1 MVPATHY
8 AKSGDVHIAYQVVG
22 EGPVDLVLIHG
33 WISHLEYQWEDP
45 ALARFLNRLAS
56 FSRLIVFD
64 KRGTGLSDRVAE
76 SALPTLEQRMDD
88 IRAVMD
94 AAGSHRAVI
103 FGISE
108 GGSLSTLFAATY
120 PARTAALIMYGAYA
134 KWIRAD
140 DYPWAPTREEHEAAF
155 KAFERHWGT
164 PIGLKKLAP
173 SAANDEGVR
182 QWWAHHMRVSA
193 SPGAGV
199 TLYRMNVEVDIR
211 AILPTIRVPTLI
223 LHRSGDRLQPS
234 QGARYMAGRIPAA
247 KFVELPGDDHI
258 PWIGNADPLL
268 AEIQEFLTGER
279 PVLEADRVLATVLFI
294 DIVQSTQRATAI
306 GDSRWRDL
314 VDNYH
319 QQVGKEVARL
329 GGRVVNTAGDG
340 VFATFD
346 GPARAIKCACT
357 VRDVVG
363 GLGLAI
369 RCGIHTGECVIE
381 GDDVAGIAVHIGA
394 RVAAHADPGEI
405 LLSSTV
411 KDLIAGSRVECSDR
425 GSHVL
430 KGVPGRWRLFAVE
443 ERAR

>member
-1 MVPATHY
+1 MVPTTHY

-22 EGPVDLVLIHG
+22 EGPVDLVLILG
-33 WISHLEYQWEDP
+33 WFSHLEYQWEDP

-94 AAGSHRAVI
+94 AAGSNRAAM
-103 FGISE
+103 FGVSE
-108 GGSLSTLFAATY
+108 GGPLSTLFAATY

-140 DYPWAPTREEHEAAF
+140 DYPWAPTREEHETAF
-155 KAFERHWGT
+155 RVYEKHWGT
-164 PIGLKKLAP
+164 PIGLNILAP
-173 SAANDEGVR
+173 SVANDEQVR
-182 QWWAHHMRVSA
+182 QWWAHQMRVSA

-199 TLYRMNVEVDIR
+199 TLYRMNIEVDIR

-223 LHRSGDRLQPS
+223 LHRSGDRLVPCQA
-234 QGARYMAGRIPAA
+234 GRYMAAQIETA

-258 PWIGNADPLL
+258 AWIGDTEPLM
-268 AEIQEFLTGER
+268 AEVQEFMTGER
-279 PVLEADRVLATVLFI
+279 PALEADRVLATVLFI
-294 DIVQSTQRATAI
+294 DIVQSTRRATAI

-314 VDNYH
+314 VDNYQ
-319 QQVGKEVARL
+319 QQVAKEVARL

-340 VFATFD
+340 VFAMFD
-346 GPARAIKCACT
+346 GPARAIKCARAI
-357 VRDVVG
+357 RDAVG
-363 GLGLAI
+363 TFGLAI

-381 GDDVAGIAVHIGA
+381 GNDVAGIAVHIGA
-394 RVAAHADPGEI
+394 RVAARANPGEI

-430 KGVPGRWRLFAVE
+430 KGVEGRWRLFAVKE
-443 ERAR
+443 

>member
-1 MVPATHY
+1 MVPTTRY

-22 EGPVDLVLIHG
+22 EGPVDLVLILG
-33 WISHLEYQWEDP
+33 WFSHLEYQWEDP

-94 AAGSHRAVI
+94 AAGSNRAAM
-103 FGISE
+103 FGVSE
-108 GGSLSTLFAATY
+108 GGPLSTLFAATY

-140 DYPWAPTREEHEAAF
+140 DYPWAPTRQEHETAF
-155 KAFERHWGT
+155 KVYEKHWGT
-164 PIGLKKLAP
+164 PIGLNILAP
-173 SAANDEGVR
+173 SVANDEQVR
-182 QWWAHHMRVSA
+182 QWWAHQMRVSA

-199 TLYRMNVEVDIR
+199 TLYRMNIEVDIR

-223 LHRSGDRLQPS
+223 LHRSGDRLVPCEA
-234 QGARYMAGRIPAA
+234 GRYMAAQIQAA

-258 PWIGNADPLL
+258 AWIGDTEPLM
-268 AEIQEFLTGER
+268 AEVQEFMTGER
-279 PVLEADRVLATVLFI
+279 PALEADRVLATVLFI

-314 VDNYH
+314 VGNYQ

-340 VFATFD
+340 VFAIFD
-346 GPARAIKCACT
+346 GPARAIKCARA
-357 VRDVVG
+357 VKDVVG
-363 GLGLAI
+363 TLGLAI
-369 RCGIHTGECVIE
+369 RSGIHTGECIIE
-381 GDDVAGIAVHIGA
+381 GNDVTGVAVHIGA
-394 RVAAHADPGEI
+394 RVAARANPGEI

-411 KDLIAGSRVECSDR
+411 KDLIAGSRIECSDR

-430 KGVPGRWRLFAVE
+430 KGVAGRWRLFAVKE
-443 ERAR
+443 

>member
-1 MVPATHY
+1 MVPTSHY

-22 EGPVDLVLIHG
+22 DGPIDLVLVHG

-76 SALPTLEQRMDD
+76 SALPTLEMRMDD

-94 AAGSHRAVI
+94 AVGSSRAVI

-108 GGSLSTLFAATY
+108 GGPLSALFAATY

-134 KWIRAD
+134 KWIRSD
-140 DYPWAPTREEHEAAF
+140 DYPWGPTREQHEAAF
-155 KAFERHWGT
+155 NAFERNWGT
-164 PIGLKKLAP
+164 PIGLKIMAP
-173 SAANDEGVR
+173 SVANDEQVR
-182 QWWAHHMRVSA
+182 QWWAHHMRIAA
-193 SPGAGV
+193 SPGAGI

-211 AILPTIRVPTLI
+211 AVLPTIRVPTLI
-223 LHRSGDRLQPS
+223 LHRSGDRLLPCE
-234 QGARYMAGRIPAA
+234 GARYMARQIPGA
-247 KFVELPGDDHI
+247 KFVELPGDDHVA
-258 PWIGNADPLL
+258 WIGNTDPLL
-268 AEIQEFLTGER
+268 AEIQEFMTGET

-294 DIVQSTQRATAI
+294 DVVQSTQRATAI
-306 GDSRWRDL
+306 GDSRWRNL
-314 VDNYH
+314 VDSYH
-319 QQVGKEVARL
+319 RLVGREVARL
-329 GGRVVNTAGDG
+329 GGRIVNTAGDG

-346 GPARAIKCACT
+346 GPGRAIKCARA

-369 RCGIHTGECVIE
+369 RCGIHTGECVTE

-394 RVAAHADPGEI
+394 RVAARADPGEI

-430 KGVPGRWRLFAVE
+430 KGVPGRWRLFAVKE
-443 ERAR
+443 GAR

>member
-22 EGPVDLVLIHG
+22 DGPIDLVLVHG

-108 GGSLSTLFAATY
+108 GGPLSTLFAATY
-120 PARTAALIMYGAYA
+120 PGRTAALIMYGAYA
-134 KWIRAD
+134 KWIRTD

-155 KAFERHWGT
+155 IAFEKHWGT
-164 PIGLKKLAP
+164 AIGLKTLAP
-173 SAANDEGVR
+173 SAANDERMR
-182 QWWAHHMRVSA
+182 QWWAHFMRVSA

-211 AILPTIRVPTLI
+211 AILPTIRVPTLM
-223 LHRSGDRLQPS
+223 LHRSGDRVLPC
-234 QGARYMAGRIPAA
+234 QGARYMAGQIPGA

-268 AEIQEFLTGER
+268 AEIQEFLTGET
-279 PVLEADRVLATVLFI
+279 PMLEADRVLATVMFI

-314 VDNYH
+314 VEDYQ
-319 QQVGKEVARL
+319 QQVDKEVARL

-340 VFATFD
+340 VFAIFD
-346 GPARAIKCACT
+346 GPARAIKCARA

-363 GLGLAI
+363 TLGLAI
-369 RCGIHTGECVIE
+369 RCGIHTGECEI
-381 GDDVAGIAVHIGA
+381 GGNDVAGIAVHIGA
-394 RVAAHADPGEI
+394 RVAARADPGEMV
-405 LLSSTV
+405 LSSTV

-430 KGVPGRWRLFAVE
+430 KGVSGRWRLFAVKE
-443 ERAR
+443 CAR

>member
-22 EGPVDLVLIHG
+22 EGPIDLVLIHG
-33 WISHLEYQWEDP
+33 FISHLEYQWEDP

-94 AAGSHRAVI
+94 AVGSNRAAM
-103 FGISE
+103 FGLSE
-108 GGSLSTLFAATY
+108 GGPLSTLFAATY
-120 PARTAALIMYGAYA
+120 PARTVALIMYGAYA
-134 KWIRAD
+134 KWIRSD

-155 KAFERHWGT
+155 KAFEKYWGT
-164 PIGLKKLAP
+164 PIGLKTLAP
-173 SAANDEGVR
+173 SVANDERMR
-182 QWWAHHMRVSA
+182 QWYAHHQRVSA

-223 LHRSGDRLQPS
+223 LHRTGDRLLPC
-234 QGARYMAGRIPAA
+234 QGARYMAGQIPAA

-258 PWIGNADPLL
+258 AWIGNADPLL
-268 AEIQEFLTGER
+268 AEIQEFLTGEP

-306 GDSRWRDL
+306 GDLRWRDL

-319 QQVGKEVARL
+319 QQVGKEVAHL

-340 VFATFD
+340 VFAIFD
-346 GPARAIKCACT
+346 GPARAIKCARA

-363 GLGLAI
+363 SLGLAI

-381 GDDVAGIAVHIGA
+381 GNDVAGIAVHIGA

-411 KDLIAGSRVECSDR
+411 KDLIAGSRLECSDR

-430 KGVPGRWRLFAVE
+430 KGVPGRWRLFAVKE
-443 ERAR
+443 CAR

>member
-1 MVPATHY
+1 MVPTTHY
-8 AKSGDVHIAYQVVG
+8 AKSGDVHIAYHVVG
-22 EGPVDLVLIHG
+22 GGPLDLVLING

-45 ALARFLNRLAS
+45 AFARFLNRLAS

-94 AAGSHRAVI
+94 AAGSKRAAML
-103 FGISE
+103 GLSE
-108 GGSLSTLFAATY
+108 GGPLSTLFAATY

-140 DYPWAPTREEHEAAF
+140 DYPWAPTREEHEAAL
-155 KAFERHWGT
+155 KAYEKHWGT
-164 PIGLKKLAP
+164 PIGLKTLAP
-173 SAANDEGVR
+173 SVANDEQMR
-182 QWWAHHMRVSA
+182 QWWAHYLRMSA

-199 TLYRMNVEVDIR
+199 TLYRMNIEVDIR

-223 LHRSGDRLQPS
+223 LHRSGDRLLPC
-234 QGARYMAGRIPAA
+234 QGARYMAEQIPAA
-247 KFVELPGDDHI
+247 KFVELPGDDHMA
-258 PWIGNADPLL
+258 WIGNTDPLL
-268 AEIQEFLTGER
+268 AEIQEFLTGE
-279 PVLEADRVLATVLFI
+279 PPILEADRVLATVLFI

-314 VDNYH
+314 VGNYQ

-340 VFATFD
+340 VFAIFD
-346 GPARAIKCACT
+346 GPARAIKCARA

-363 GLGLAI
+363 TLGLAI
-369 RCGIHTGECVIE
+369 RSGIHTGECVIE
-381 GDDVAGIAVHIGA
+381 GNDVTGVAVHIGA
-394 RVAAHADPGEI
+394 RVAARANPREI

-411 KDLIAGSRVECSDR
+411 KDLIAGSRIECSDR

-430 KGVPGRWRLFAVE
+430 KGVAGRWRLFAVNE
-443 ERAR
+443 

>member
-1 MVPATHY
+1 MIPTTHY

-22 EGPVDLVLIHG
+22 DGPVDLVLVHG

-94 AAGSHRAVI
+94 AAGSNRAAM

-108 GGSLSTLFAATY
+108 GGPLSTLFAATY

-134 KWIRAD
+134 RWIRAD

-155 KAFERHWGT
+155 KAFEKHWGT
-164 PIGLKKLAP
+164 PIGLRTMAP
-173 SAANDEGVR
+173 SVANDERAR
-182 QWWAHHMRVSA
+182 QWFAHWLRVSA
-193 SPGAGV
+193 NPAAGV
-199 TLYRMNVEVDIR
+199 TLYRMNIEVDIR
-211 AILPTIRVPTLI
+211 CILPTIRVPTLV
-223 LHRSGDRLQPS
+223 LHRSGDLLVPCQA
-234 QGARYMAGRIPAA
+234 GRYMAEQIPAA
-247 KFVELPGDDHI
+247 KFVELPGDDHVA
-258 PWIGNADPLL
+258 WIGNADPLL
-268 AEIQEFLTGER
+268 AEVQEFLTGER
-279 PVLEADRVLATVLFI
+279 PVIEVDRVLATVLFV

-314 VDNYH
+314 VDDYQ
-319 QQVGKEVARL
+319 QQVGKEVARH

-340 VFATFD
+340 VFAIFD
-346 GPARAIKCACT
+346 GPARAIKCART

-363 GLGLAI
+363 TLGLTI
-369 RCGIHTGECVIE
+369 RCGIHTGECVVE
-381 GDDVAGIAVHIGA
+381 GNDVAGIAVHIGA
-394 RVAAHADPGEI
+394 RVAARANPGEI

-411 KDLIAGSRVECSDR
+411 KDLIAGSRVEYSDR

-430 KGVPGRWRLFAVE
+430 KGVAGRWRLFAVKE
-443 ERAR
+443 